1 MSPGGTDVQ
10 IADDWVSAEVILK
23 LYDSTLGMIRRPL
36 PLAARGM
43 RRIVCMGFPGLK
55 VKSALISY
63 VGGVVEPRADARVNR
78 KTLVSVLR

>member
-1 MSPGGTDVQ
+1 
-10 IADDWVSAEVILK
+10 
-23 LYDSTLGMIRRPL
+23 
-36 PLAARGM
+36 
-43 RRIVCMGFPGLK
+43 MGFPGLK